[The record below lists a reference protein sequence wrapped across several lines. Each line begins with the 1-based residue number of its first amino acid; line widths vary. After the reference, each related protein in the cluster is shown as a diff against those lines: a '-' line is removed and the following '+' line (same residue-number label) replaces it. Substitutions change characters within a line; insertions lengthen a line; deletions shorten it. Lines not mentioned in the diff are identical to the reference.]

1 MFTDNGPTRVP
12 VRNGTIL
19 FNPITLDDAGWY
31 QCTASHLGNNV
42 SSYSVY
48 LNVRGGSS
56 LPVWRS
62 TGHPMNRNFFF
73 AVIPLEVLGQAFQ
86 NSTNVAGI
94 YFSRIIWSAEE
105 ESTPCFKSSRLRP
118 CSYT

>member
-31 QCTASHLGNNV
+31 QCTATHLGNNV

-56 LPVWRS
+56 LPARRS
-62 TGHPMNRNFFF
+62 TGHHMDRNILFL
-73 AVIPLEVLGQAFQ
+73 VIHLEVLGQAFQ
-86 NSTNVAGI
+86 NCTNAAGM
-94 YFSRIIWSAEE
+94 
-105 ESTPCFKSSRLRP
+105 
-118 CSYT
+118 